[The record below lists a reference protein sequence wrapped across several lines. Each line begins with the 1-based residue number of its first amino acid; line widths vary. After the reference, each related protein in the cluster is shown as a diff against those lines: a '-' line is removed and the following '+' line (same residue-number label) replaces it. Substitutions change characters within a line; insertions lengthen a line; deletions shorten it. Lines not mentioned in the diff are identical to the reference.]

1 MSVKTIGVSDALH
14 AYILGT
20 YVKESP
26 ILAALREETA
36 RLSEANMQISP
47 EQGQLMSLL
56 TRLIGARRVIEIG
69 VFTGY
74 SSICVAN
81 ELPDDGLL
89 IACDISTE
97 WTGIAE
103 QYWEKANVRKNID
116 LRIAPATESIQNLQS
131 EFGPESFDLAFIDAD
146 KKNYLNYYEGCLELI
161 RPGGLILIDNTLWG
175 GDVVDEQVTDEDTA
189 SIRRLNDLVG
199 NDPRVHACL
208 LTVGDGLTLAMKLQ

>member
-1 MSVKTIGVSDALH
+1 MSLKTIGVSDAVH

-20 YVKESP
+20 YVKESQ
-26 ILAALREETA
+26 ILRDLREETA
-36 RLSEANMQISP
+36 KLSEANMQISP

-74 SSICVAN
+74 SSICVAK
-81 ELPDDGLL
+81 EMPDDGLL

-103 QYWEKANVRKNID
+103 KHWEKANVRSKID
-116 LRIAPATESIQNLQS
+116 LRIAPATESIQGIQS
-131 EFGPESFDLAFIDAD
+131 EFGPGSFDMAFIDAD
-146 KKNYLNYYEGCLELI
+146 KQNYMNYYEGCLDLI

-175 GDVVDEQVTDEDTA
+175 GDVADEEVTDEDTA
-189 SIRRLNDLVG
+189 SIRKLNDLVG
-199 NDPRVHACL
+199 RDPRVKACL
-208 LTVGDGLTLAMKLQ
+208 LTVGDGLTLATKLN